1 MRRHERKRDAKV
13 TRKDDPEGYSSEKT
27 VWGKADGFKGPA
39 GNTDPC
45 AKASADWQPGVSGRV
60 ELYNMFLW

>member
-13 TRKDDPEGYSSEKT
+13 TCEDDPEGYSSEKT
-27 VWGKADGFKGPA
+27 ALEKADGLKAPA

-45 AKASADWQPGVSGRV
+45 AKASADWLPGVSGRV
-60 ELYNMFLW
+60 ELYNMFLR